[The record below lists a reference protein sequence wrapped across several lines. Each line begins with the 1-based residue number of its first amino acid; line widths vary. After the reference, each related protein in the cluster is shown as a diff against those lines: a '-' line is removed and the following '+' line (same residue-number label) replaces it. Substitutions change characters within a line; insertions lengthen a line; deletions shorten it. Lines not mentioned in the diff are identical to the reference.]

1 MKIAAAR
8 RAFTLVELLVVAGL
22 LAALFA
28 LVLGALGRPNVA
40 AGARRAAQEFAS
52 RLLAV
57 QSRALGKPE
66 GAALLLVPDPT
77 NSRFGTV
84 VLDAVTHPWVTGSAT
99 GMPPSDPRVTSA
111 TVTVNADSDVL
122 ATAYKVRFQGDS
134 VGAQVSPGSS
144 PWFAF
149 SSGTV
154 RFRGTAGQTLGNTIW
169 PRTSNQAKQAV
180 LARYPTPGGSSS
192 PMPKLVAVDLRH
204 SGLGEDPA
212 ASHGYG
218 RFENT
223 GTIAVAYEQV
233 GRVGEVMRRVQE
245 ARTASD
251 QPIEPNGVIYFL
263 FVARDDVLAGRNT
276 LANAQSVWVA
286 INPQTGRV
294 TVAENVPQA
303 AEDSTAVAAAR
314 EKARA
319 GVAMK

>member
-1 MKIAAAR
+1 MKIAATR

-40 AGARRAAQEFAS
+40 AGVRRAAQEFAS

-66 GAALLLVPDPT
+66 GAALLLVPDAT

-84 VLDAVTHPWVTGSAT
+84 VLDAVTHPWVTGSAS
-99 GMPPSDPRVTSA
+99 GMPPSDPRVTVA
-111 TVTVNADSDVL
+111 AVTVNADPDVL

-134 VGAQVSPGSS
+134 FGAQVSPGSS

-149 SSGTV
+149 SSGTA

-169 PRTSNQAKQAV
+169 PRTSNQARQAV
-180 LARYPTPGGSSS
+180 LARYPTPGGSGS
-192 PMPKLVAVDLRH
+192 PMQKLVAVDLRH
-204 SGLGEDPA
+204 SGMGEDPA

-218 RFENT
+218 RFEDS
-223 GTIAVAYEQV
+223 GSIAVAYEQV

-245 ARTASD
+245 TRTAAD

-263 FVARDDVLAGRNT
+263 FVARDDILAGRNT

-294 TVAENVPQA
+294 TVAENVPQTT
-303 AEDSTAVAAAR
+303 EDSTAVAAAR
-314 EKARA
+314 QLARLGA
-319 GVAMK
+319 AMK

>member
-8 RAFTLVELLVVAGL
+8 RAFTLVELLVVTGL
-22 LAALFA
+22 LATLFA

-66 GAALLLVPDPT
+66 GAALLLVPEPT

-84 VLDAVTHPWVTGSAT
+84 VLDAVTHPWVTGSAS
-99 GMPPSDPRVTSA
+99 GMPPSDPRVTSG
-111 TVTVNADSDVL
+111 TVTVNSDPDVL

-180 LARYPTPGGSSS
+180 LARYPTPGASGS

-218 RFENT
+218 RFENA
-223 GTIAVAYEQV
+223 GTIAIAYEQV

-245 ARTASD
+245 ARTAAD

-263 FVARDDVLAGRNT
+263 FVAREDVLAGRNT

-303 AEDSTAVAAAR
+303 NEDSTAVSAAR

>member
-169 PRTSNQAKQAV
+169 PRTANQAKQAV

-223 GTIAVAYEQV
+223 GTIAIAYEQV

-303 AEDSTAVAAAR
+303 TEDSTAVAAAR

>member
-1 MKIAAAR
+1 
-8 RAFTLVELLVVAGL
+8 
-22 LAALFA
+22 
-28 LVLGALGRPNVA
+28 
-40 AGARRAAQEFAS
+40 
-52 RLLAV
+52 
-57 QSRALGKPE
+57 
-66 GAALLLVPDPT
+66 
-77 NSRFGTV
+77 
-84 VLDAVTHPWVTGSAT
+84 
-99 GMPPSDPRVTSA
+99 VTSA

>member
-1 MKIAAAR
+1 
-8 RAFTLVELLVVAGL
+8 VAGL

-111 TVTVNADSDVL
+111 TVTVNADPDVL